1 MCLVAVLAVDS
12 INSHIARLTLNYM
25 KFTNSQFAQ
34 YCEVQS
40 IIIEVIRC
48 NVQFNWLLV
57 FSL

>member
-1 MCLVAVLAVDS
+1 
-12 INSHIARLTLNYM
+12 M
-25 KFTNSQFAQ
+25 KFTNSQFVQ